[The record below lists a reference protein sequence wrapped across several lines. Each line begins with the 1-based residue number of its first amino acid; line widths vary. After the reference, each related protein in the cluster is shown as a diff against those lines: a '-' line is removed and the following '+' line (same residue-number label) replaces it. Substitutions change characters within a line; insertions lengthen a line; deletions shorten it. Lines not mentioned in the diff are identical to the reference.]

1 MIRKLLAFKTIS
13 IRNRLLIQ
21 LGLVAVVI
29 SLFLFL
35 VVRLALVQAVTATQD
50 RLLAAAV
57 GSVVDKIYVVDNI
70 VSLDLPY
77 DTFSLLG
84 AIGEDRIFY
93 QVKDD
98 GK

>member
-1 MIRKLLAFKTIS
+1 MIRKLLTFKTIS

-57 GSVVDKIYVVDNI
+57 GSVVDKIYVIDKGEAVGEGKHEE
-70 VSLDLPY
+70 
-77 DTFSLLG
+77 LL
-84 AIGEDRIFY
+84 ISSEVYKNFY
-93 QVKDD
+93 NKQIKRS
-98 GK
+98 